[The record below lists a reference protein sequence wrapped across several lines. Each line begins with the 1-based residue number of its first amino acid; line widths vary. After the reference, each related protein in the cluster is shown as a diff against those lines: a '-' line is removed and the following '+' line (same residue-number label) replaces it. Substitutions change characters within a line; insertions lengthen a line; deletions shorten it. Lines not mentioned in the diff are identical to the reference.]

1 MFSERRFC
9 RSLAGPLV
17 VAAGDGH
24 FKGSLGGLPTAH
36 IDELDSGVLKK
47 AGQIIEVKVVTP
59 ARRKLALE
67 PKRFRMLDHLTAE
80 LNGLMALA
88 MNQHH
93 DTVTGVAEV
102 SGRGVDS
109 AQQLIIEV
117 GLRASAPRSPAELT
131 LPGGN
136 LSRKGKE

>member
-1 MFSERRFC
+1 M
-9 RSLAGPLV
+9 
-17 VAAGDGH
+17 
-24 FKGSLGGLPTAH
+24 
-36 IDELDSGVLKK
+36 
-47 AGQIIEVKVVTP
+47 
-59 ARRKLALE
+59 LALE
-67 PKRFRMLDHLTAE
+67 PKRFRMFDHLIAE

-93 DTVTGVAEV
+93 DTVTRVAEV

-109 AQQLIIEV
+109 AQQRIFEV

-136 LSRKGKE
+136 MSRKGKE